1 MLYYSTIESKT
12 LELLKRFISIPQF
25 SNLRLVGG
33 TSLALQ
39 IGHRKSIDID
49 LFGAIDPDLRLD
61 IILKEIGPLKIIK
74 RSPHIF
80 ICTINDIK
88 VDIVNYSYPWLD
100 TQNIIDT
107 IPLASRRDIAAMKL
121 SAITGRGTKK
131 DFIDLFFLL
140 KEFTLEEIMHFYQE
154 KYADGAIFLV
164 IRSLAY
170 FADADKEAMPKMMI
184 PLDWLLVKNTIISA
198 LNEYMK
204 DKTLLP

>member
-12 LELLKRFISIPQF
+12 LELLKNLISIPQLA
-25 SNLRLVGG
+25 NLRLVGG

-49 LFGAIDPDLRLD
+49 LFGGIDPDLRLD
-61 IILKEIGPLKIIK
+61 LILKEIGPLKIIK

-100 TQNIIDT
+100 TQNTIDT

-131 DFIDLFFLL
+131 DFIDLYFLL
-140 KEFTLEEIMHFYQE
+140 KEFTLEEILHFYQE
-154 KYADGAIFLV
+154 KYADGAVFLV

-170 FADADKEAMPKMMI
+170 FADADKEAMPKMII

-198 LNEYMK
+198 LNDYMK
-204 DKTLLP
+204 G